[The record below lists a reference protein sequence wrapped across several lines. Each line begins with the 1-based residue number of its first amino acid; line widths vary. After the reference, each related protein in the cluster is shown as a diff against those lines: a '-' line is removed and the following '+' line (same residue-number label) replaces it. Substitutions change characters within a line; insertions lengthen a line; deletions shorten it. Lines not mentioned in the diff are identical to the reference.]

1 MNTERFEVGGAYE
14 GERLDKYLGL
24 LFEQSGSGL
33 SRSFFQKLIKENH
46 VAVNDVPQ
54 KANYRL
60 RADDIITVEIPD
72 AVETPILPEDIPLDI
87 LYEDDDV
94 LIVNKPKGMVVHPS
108 AGHASGTLV
117 NAVMYHCHD
126 SLSGINGEIRPGIVH
141 RIDMDTTG
149 SLIVCKNDESH
160 VQIAAQI
167 KEHSVTR
174 RYRGIVCGH
183 VKDDAGVIDAP
194 IGRHPVDRKKM
205 AINEKNGK
213 RAVTHYK
220 VLERFSRYT
229 YMEFELET
237 GRTHQ
242 IRVHMASIGHP
253 LLGDTLY
260 SNGKSPYRLQGQT
273 LHAMTIG
280 FIHPSTGKYFEVSAP
295 LPEYFE
301 KILKD
306 LRSMR

>member
-1 MNTERFEVGGAYE
+1 MNTERFEVGVAYE

-149 SLIVCKNDESH
+149 S
-160 VQIAAQI
+160 
-167 KEHSVTR
+167 
-174 RYRGIVCGH
+174 
-183 VKDDAGVIDAP
+183 
-194 IGRHPVDRKKM
+194 
-205 AINEKNGK
+205 
-213 RAVTHYK
+213 
-220 VLERFSRYT
+220 
-229 YMEFELET
+229 
-237 GRTHQ
+237 
-242 IRVHMASIGHP
+242 
-253 LLGDTLY
+253 
-260 SNGKSPYRLQGQT
+260 
-273 LHAMTIG
+273 
-280 FIHPSTGKYFEVSAP
+280 
-295 LPEYFE
+295 
-301 KILKD
+301 
-306 LRSMR
+306 